1 MINIYLT
8 KMEDAKR
15 ALKRNLSDLHLQDA
29 FDGYLEDLVDS
40 GCADDYEEAL
50 SETLENIICSII
62 AKMDAGKN

>member
-1 MINIYLT
+1 MINIDLT

-50 SETLENIICSII
+50 YETL
-62 AKMDAGKN
+62 